1 MSNQTPDPEMTKFL
15 NFMDSYYTTT
25 ENGKKILESSNR
37 VDQVQEELNSLKA
50 QNRKIREFQITHAE
64 RIKRIRQEVEAKL
77 DRLTENM
84 REVDVEKRRLIVI
97 NVNKNELTLETVKK
111 GDSEFQLFTKKSM
124 KDYVIK
130 KCKEVYVNFDPL
142 RLRKVHFMKDTDR
155 AKEFKKRN
163 PGHASADPNKVR
175 LFAEFY
181 DSESAKMLL
190 RMSIDLEKNCF
201 REAIPFHLRQRSRI
215 LHDLVE
221 KTNKSLPDDAV
232 FKYKVVFGSKIQ
244 VLNKSDDSLLFFNA
258 LEHKIHRDILG
269 KTTAEDYE
277 RDVDNTL
284 SAEDYEEDVDVD
296 MDEVEIGSSDDD
308 ESENEGSKKDDS
320 IATSASSASAPIV
333 VASTSSAAASKATRS
348 RRKSG
353 RIDAKEKQK
362 QLKKETAFALA
373 NQEAASRSDSRKRRN
388 SGESGDVPRP
398 KITKNTN
405 GKDTTPKSGKDKDK
419 KAGKKS
425 GKS

>member
-308 ESENEGSKKDDS
+308 ESENEVSKKDDS
-320 IATSASSASAPIV
+320 IATSTSSASAPTV

>member
-1 MSNQTPDPEMTKFL
+1 MTHNTPDPEMTKFF

-111 GDSEFQLFTKKSM
+111 GASEFQIFTKKSM
-124 KDYVIK
+124 KDYVIR

-181 DSESAKMLL
+181 DAESAKMLL

-201 REAIPFHLRQRSRI
+201 REAIPFHLRQRSRV

-221 KTNKSLPDDAV
+221 KTNKSLPDDAT

-284 SAEDYEEDVDVD
+284 GMEDYEEDVDID
-296 MDEVEIGSSDDD
+296 MDEVEIGSSDDE
-308 ESENEGSKKDDS
+308 ESENDGGSKKDDS
-320 IATSASSASAPIV
+320 IASSSSSTSASAA
-333 VASTSSAAASKATRS
+333 VASTSAAAASKATRS

-353 RIDAKEKQK
+353 RIDAKEKQR
-362 QLKKETAFALA
+362 QLKKETAIALA
-373 NQEAASRSDSRKRRN
+373 NQEAASRTDSKKRKN

-398 KITKNTN
+398 KITKAA
-405 GKDTTPKSGKDKDK
+405 TPKSGKDKDK
-419 KAGKKS
+419 KSGKKS

>member
-25 ENGKKILESSNR
+25 ENGKRILESSNR

-84 REVDVEKRRLIVI
+84 REVEVEKRRLIVI

-130 KCKEVYVNFDPL
+130 KCREVYVNFDPL

-308 ESENEGSKKDDS
+308 ESENEVSKKDDS
-320 IATSASSASAPIV
+320 IATSTSSASAPTV

>member
-84 REVDVEKRRLIVI
+84 REVEVEKRRLIVI

-130 KCKEVYVNFDPL
+130 KCREVYVNFDPL

-269 KTTAEDYE
+269 KATAEDYE

-296 MDEVEIGSSDDD
+296 MDEVEIGSSDDE
-308 ESENEGSKKDDS
+308 ESENDGSKKDDS

-405 GKDTTPKSGKDKDK
+405 GKDTTPKAGKDKDK
-419 KAGKKS
+419 KSGKKS

>member
-84 REVDVEKRRLIVI
+84 REVEVEKRRLIVI

-130 KCKEVYVNFDPL
+130 KCREVYVNFDPL

-308 ESENEGSKKDDS
+308 ESENEVSKKDDS
-320 IATSASSASAPIV
+320 IATSTSSASAPTV

-405 GKDTTPKSGKDKDK
+405 GKDTTPKAGKDKDK
-419 KAGKKS
+419 KSGKKS